1 MKIAITGKG
10 GVGKSTLSAALA
22 LLLTENGNK
31 VLAIDA
37 DPDAN
42 LAGALGIPQE
52 IQDAIIPISKQTELI
67 EERTGAKVNQYGQ
80 MFKLNPE
87 VSDISDTYATV
98 HNGIPL
104 LVLGAIRRG
113 GGGCACPENILLRAL
128 VRDLIL
134 HKDETLILDM
144 EAGIEHL
151 GRSTAS
157 GVDIMIV
164 VVEPGQMSID
174 CARRILELSA
184 EVGISSV
191 YIVGNKVRDQEDRDF
206 IVNSLPGTQLLGFVT
221 FRDEFR
227 KADRP
232 GISVIEALTEDSI
245 NEYKR
250 ILNDIGKI
258 VIPAQKM
265 TKSVS

>member
-10 GVGKSTLSAALA
+10 GVGKSTLSAALT
-22 LLLTENGNK
+22 LLLARQGK
-31 VLAIDA
+31 SVLAIDA

-42 LAGALGIPQE
+42 LAGAIGFPPD

-98 HNGIPL
+98 HNDIPL

-113 GGGCACPENILLRAL
+113 GGGCACPENVLLRAL
-128 VRDLIL
+128 VRDLVL

-151 GRSTAS
+151 GRATAS
-157 GVDIMIV
+157 GVDVMVI
-164 VVEPGQMSID
+164 VVEPGQMSIES
-174 CARRILELSA
+174 AHKILRLA
-184 EVGISSV
+184 EEIGITNV
-191 YIVGNKVRDQEDRDF
+191 HVVGNKIRDDDDRQF
-206 IVNSLPGTQLLGFVT
+206 IRDSLPGAHLLGFIT

-232 GISVIEALTEDSI
+232 GVSVLDAISEESTA
-245 NEYKR
+245 EYSR
-250 ILNDIGKI
+250 ILEDIGKQA
-258 VIPAQKM
+258 VPA
-265 TKSVS
+265 

>member
-22 LLLTENGNK
+22 LLLTDGGKK

-42 LAGALGIPQE
+42 LAGALGVPPE
-52 IQDAIIPISKQTELI
+52 IQDAIVPVSKQTELI

-87 VSDISDTYATV
+87 VSDIADTYATV

-113 GGGCACPENILLRAL
+113 GGGCACPENVLLRAL

-151 GRSTAS
+151 GRATAR
-157 GVDIMIV
+157 GVDIMLV

-174 CARRILELSA
+174 CAQRILELS
-184 EVGISSV
+184 EEIGISRV
-191 YIVGNKVRDQEDRDF
+191 YVVGNKVRDQEDKEF
-206 IVNSLPGTQLLGFVT
+206 IVNSLPGARLLGFVSY
-221 FRDEFR
+221 RDEFR

-232 GISVIEALTEDSI
+232 GISVVEALTDDSVRKF
-245 NEYKR
+245 KR
-250 ILNDIGKI
+250 ILSDIGKI
-258 VIPAQKM
+258 VIPE
-265 TKSVS
+265 

>member
-22 LLLTENGNK
+22 LLMKENGES

-42 LAGALGIPQE
+42 LAGALGLPQE
-52 IQDAIIPISKQTELI
+52 LQDSIVPISKQTELI

-87 VSDISDTYATV
+87 VSDIADTYATV
-98 HNGIPL
+98 HAGIPL

-113 GGGCACPENILLRAL
+113 GGGCACPENVLLRAL

-134 HKDETLILDM
+134 HKNETLILDM

-151 GRSTAS
+151 GRATAS
-157 GVDIMIV
+157 GVDVMIV
-164 VVEPGQMSID
+164 VVEPGQMAID
-174 CARRILELSA
+174 CAHKILDLS
-184 EVGISSV
+184 EEIGLTKV
-191 YIVGNKVRDQEDRDF
+191 YIVGNKVRDQEDKDF
-206 IVNSLPGTQLLGFVT
+206 IATSLPGADLLGFIS
-221 FRDEFR
+221 FRDEYR

-232 GISVIEALTEDSI
+232 GVSVIDGLAEDSV
-245 NEYKR
+245 EEFKA

-258 VIPAQKM
+258 VIPE
-265 TKSVS
+265 

>member
-10 GVGKSTLSAALA
+10 GVGKSTLSAAMA
-22 LLLTENGNK
+22 LLLAREGK
-31 VLAIDA
+31 SVLAIDA
-37 DPDAN
+37 DPDTN
-42 LAGALGIPQE
+42 LAGALGFPQDV
-52 IQDAIIPISKQTELI
+52 QDAIVPISRQTELI

-87 VSDISDTYATV
+87 VSDISDTYATSY
-98 HNGIPL
+98 NDIPL

-113 GGGCACPENILLRAL
+113 GGGCACPENVLLRAL

-151 GRSTAS
+151 GRATAS
-157 GVDIMIV
+157 GVDVMIV
-164 VVEPGQMSID
+164 VVEPGQMSIES
-174 CARRILELSA
+174 AMKILSLS
-184 EVGISSV
+184 EEIGIANIH
-191 YIVGNKVRDQEDRDF
+191 IVGNKIRDDEDRAF
-206 IVNSLPGTQLLGFVT
+206 IRDSLPQAHILGYVS

-232 GISVIEALTEDSI
+232 GVSVLDAVAEQSI
-245 NEYKR
+245 QEYAR
-250 ILNDIGKI
+250 ILEDIQKI
-258 VIPAQKM
+258 AVLA
-265 TKSVS
+265 

>member
-22 LLLTENGNK
+22 LLLTDSGNK

-42 LAGALGIPQE
+42 LAGALGVPPE
-52 IQDAIIPISKQTELI
+52 IQDAIVPVSKQTELI

-87 VSDISDTYATV
+87 VSDIADTYATV

-113 GGGCACPENILLRAL
+113 GGGCACPENVLLRAL

-151 GRSTAS
+151 GRATAS
-157 GVDIMIV
+157 GVDIMLV

-174 CARRILELSA
+174 CAQRILELS
-184 EVGISSV
+184 EEIGISRV
-191 YIVGNKVRDQEDRDF
+191 YVVGNKVRDQEDKEF
-206 IVNSLPGTQLLGFVT
+206 IVNSLPGARLLGFVSY
-221 FRDEFR
+221 RDEFR

-232 GISVIEALTEDSI
+232 GISVVEALTDDSI
-245 NEYKR
+245 EQFKR
-250 ILNDIGKI
+250 ILSDIGKV
-258 VIPAQKM
+258 VIPE
-265 TKSVS
+265 

>member
-22 LLLTENGNK
+22 LLLTDSGNK

-42 LAGALGIPQE
+42 LAGALGVPPE
-52 IQDAIIPISKQTELI
+52 IQDAIVPVSKQTELI

-87 VSDISDTYATV
+87 VSDIADTYATV

-113 GGGCACPENILLRAL
+113 GGGCACPENVLLRAL

-151 GRSTAS
+151 GRATAS
-157 GVDIMIV
+157 GVDIMLV

-174 CARRILELSA
+174 CAQRILELS
-184 EVGISSV
+184 EEIGISRV
-191 YIVGNKVRDQEDRDF
+191 YVVGNKVRDQEDKEF
-206 IVNSLPGTQLLGFVT
+206 IVNSLPGAQLLGFVSY
-221 FRDEFR
+221 RDEFR

-232 GISVIEALTEDSI
+232 GISVVEALTDDSI
-245 NEYKR
+245 AQFKQ
-250 ILNDIGKI
+250 ILSDIGKV
-258 VIPAQKM
+258 VIPE
-265 TKSVS
+265 

>member
-22 LLLTENGNK
+22 LLLNEQDIR

-42 LAGALGIPQE
+42 LGAALGMSLELQNS
-52 IQDAIIPISKQTELI
+52 IIPVSKQTELI

-87 VSDISDTYATV
+87 VSDISDSYATRYK
-98 HNGIPL
+98 GISL

-113 GGGCACPENILLRAL
+113 GGGCACPENVLLRAL

-134 HKDETLILDM
+134 HKNETLILDM

-151 GRSTAS
+151 GRATVS
-157 GVDIMIV
+157 GVDIMLV

-174 CARRILELSA
+174 CAKRIFNLSREIGLSELY
-184 EVGISSV
+184 V
-191 YIVGNKVRDQEDRDF
+191 VGNKIRDQEDRVF
-206 IVNSLPGTQLLGFVT
+206 IEKSLPHAHILDYISYQE
-221 FRDEFR
+221 DYR
-227 KADRP
+227 KADRTE
-232 GISVIEALTEDSI
+232 ISVLDALPVDSVD
-245 NEYKR
+245 EFKR
-250 ILNDIGKI
+250 ILEKVRKI
-258 VIPAQKM
+258 IIQK
-265 TKSVS
+265 

>member
-10 GVGKSTLSAALA
+10 GVGKSTISSALA
-22 LLLTENGNK
+22 LLLTEKGNK

-42 LAGALGIPQE
+42 LAAALGMPRE
-52 IQDAIIPISKQTELI
+52 MQDKIIPISKQTELI

-87 VSDISDTYATV
+87 VSDISDTYATLYR
-98 HNGIPL
+98 GISL

-113 GGGCACPENILLRAL
+113 GGGCACPENVLLRAL

-134 HKDETLILDM
+134 HKDETLLLDM

-151 GRSTAS
+151 GRATAG
-157 GVDIMIV
+157 GVDIMLV
-164 VVEPGQMSID
+164 VVEPGQMSIE
-174 CARRILELSA
+174 CARKIFELSG
-184 EVGISSV
+184 EIGLLRV
-191 YIVGNKVRDQEDRDF
+191 YVVGNKIKEQDDREF
-206 IVNSLPGTQLLGFVT
+206 IKKALPDAKILGFIS
-221 FRDEFR
+221 FREEFR

-232 GISVIEALTEDSI
+232 GVSILDALTEGSLEEF
-245 NEYKR
+245 NQ
-250 ILNDIGKI
+250 ILTEISKI
-258 VIPAQKM
+258 TSKN
-265 TKSVS
+265 

>member
-22 LLLTENGNK
+22 LLLTDSGNK

-42 LAGALGIPQE
+42 LAGALGVPPE
-52 IQDAIIPISKQTELI
+52 IQDAIVPVSKQTELI

-87 VSDISDTYATV
+87 VSDIADTYATV

-113 GGGCACPENILLRAL
+113 GGGCACPENVLLRAL

-151 GRSTAS
+151 GRATAS
-157 GVDIMIV
+157 GVDIMLV

-174 CARRILELSA
+174 CAQRILELS
-184 EVGISSV
+184 EEIGISRV
-191 YIVGNKVRDQEDRDF
+191 YVVGNKVRDQEDEEF
-206 IVNSLPGTQLLGFVT
+206 IVNSLPGARLLGFVSY
-221 FRDEFR
+221 RDEFR

-232 GISVIEALTEDSI
+232 GISVVEALTDDSI
-245 NEYKR
+245 EQFKR
-250 ILNDIGKI
+250 ILSDIGKV
-258 VIPAQKM
+258 VIPE
-265 TKSVS
+265 

>member
-10 GVGKSTLSAALA
+10 GVGKSTLSAALT
-22 LLLTENGNK
+22 LLLAENGNR

-42 LAGALGIPQE
+42 LAAAIGMPQE
-52 IQDAIIPISKQTELI
+52 LQDTIIPISKQTELI

-87 VSDISDTYATV
+87 VSDISDTYATLYK
-98 HNGIPL
+98 GISL

-113 GGGCACPENILLRAL
+113 GGGCACPENVLLRAL

-134 HKDETLILDM
+134 HKNETLILDM

-151 GRSTAS
+151 GRATTS
-157 GVDIMIV
+157 GVDIMLV

-174 CARRILELSA
+174 CAHTIFGLSG
-184 EVGISSV
+184 EIGLSEV

-206 IVNSLPGTQLLGFVT
+206 IINSLPGAQVLGFLSY
-221 FRDEFR
+221 RDEYR

-232 GISVIEALTEDSI
+232 GISVIDALAEDSI
-245 NEYKR
+245 EEFERILTDIKR
-250 ILNDIGKI
+250 II
-258 VIPAQKM
+258 IPE
-265 TKSVS
+265 

>member
-10 GVGKSTLSAALA
+10 GVGKSTLAAALA
-22 LLLTENGNK
+22 LLLTKQGKN

-42 LAGALGIPQE
+42 LAGALGLPQE
-52 IQDAIIPISKQTELI
+52 LQDSIVPISKQTELI

-98 HNGIPL
+98 YNNIPL

-113 GGGCACPENILLRAL
+113 GGGCACPENVLLRAL
-128 VRDLIL
+128 VRDLVL

-157 GVDIMIV
+157 GVDVMIV

-174 CARRILELSA
+174 CAKRIYELS
-184 EVGISSV
+184 EEIGIPNV
-191 YIVGNKVRDQEDRDF
+191 YVVGNKVRDDDDKAF
-206 IVNSLPGTQLLGFVT
+206 ITGALPGAEILGFVS

-232 GISVIEALTEDSI
+232 GVSVADALSAESLD
-245 NEYKR
+245 EYQKILDDVGR
-250 ILNDIGKI
+250 IA
-258 VIPAQKM
+258 VQ
-265 TKSVS
+265 

>member
-10 GVGKSTLSAALA
+10 GVGKSTLSAALT
-22 LLLTENGNK
+22 LLLTESGNK

-42 LAGALGIPQE
+42 LADALGLPQE
-52 IQDAIIPISKQTELI
+52 LQDSIVPISKQTELI

-87 VSDISDTYATV
+87 VSDISDTYATL

-113 GGGCACPENILLRAL
+113 GGGCACPENVLLRAL

-134 HKDETLILDM
+134 HKNETLILDM

-151 GRSTAS
+151 GRATVS
-157 GVDIMIV
+157 GVDIMLV
-164 VVEPGQMSID
+164 VVEPGQMSIN
-174 CARRILELSA
+174 CAHKILELSEEIGLA
-184 EVGISSV
+184 KV
-191 YIVGNKVRDQEDRDF
+191 YLVGNKVRDQEDRDF
-206 IVNSLPGTQLLGFVT
+206 ITSSLPDAQLLGFLSY
-221 FRDEFR
+221 RDEYR

-232 GISVIEALTEDSI
+232 GISVIDGLSDDSI
-245 NEYKR
+245 EEFKR
-250 ILNDIGKI
+250 LLDDIGRI
-258 VIPAQKM
+258 VLPE
-265 TKSVS
+265 

>member
-10 GVGKSTLSAALA
+10 GVGKSTLAAA
-22 LLLTENGNK
+22 MTLLLNKRGKK

-42 LAGALGIPQE
+42 LAGALGVPLEVQNSIV
-52 IQDAIIPISKQTELI
+52 PISKQTELI

-87 VSDISDTYATV
+87 VSDISDTYATN
-98 HNGIPL
+98 HNGIPF

-113 GGGCACPENILLRAL
+113 GGGCACPENVLLRAL

-151 GRSTAS
+151 GRATAS
-157 GVDIMIV
+157 GVDVMVI

-174 CARRILELSA
+174 CATKILSLSD
-184 EVGISSV
+184 EIGVTNV
-191 YIVGNKVRDQEDRDF
+191 YVVGNKVRDQEDKDF
-206 IVNSLPGTQLLGFVT
+206 IVGALPDAKILGYVS

-232 GISVIEALTEDSI
+232 GVSVMDALSDESI
-245 NEYKR
+245 DEYAQ
-250 ILNDIGKI
+250 ILDDVGKL
-258 VIPAQKM
+258 
-265 TKSVS
+265 SVTA

>member
-10 GVGKSTLSAALA
+10 GVGKSTLAAALA
-22 LLLTENGNK
+22 LLLTRDGKK

-37 DPDAN
+37 DPDAS
-42 LAGALGIPQE
+42 LSGALGFPQE
-52 IQDAIIPISKQTELI
+52 LQDSIIPISKQTELI

-98 HNGIPL
+98 HNDIPL

-113 GGGCACPENILLRAL
+113 GGGCACPENVLLRAL

-151 GRSTAS
+151 GRATAS
-157 GVDIMIV
+157 GVDIMLI
-164 VVEPGQMSID
+164 VVEPGQMSIES
-174 CARRILELSA
+174 ANRILELAGEIGLSKIYVVA
-184 EVGISSV
+184 
-191 YIVGNKVRDQEDRDF
+191 NKVRDEEDKEF
-206 IVNSLPGTQLLGFVT
+206 IRSSLPGAEILGFVS

-232 GISVIEALTEDSI
+232 GVSVMDALSDESI
-245 NEYKR
+245 GEYR
-250 ILNDIGKI
+250 AILTDIDKKTST
-258 VIPAQKM
+258 A
-265 TKSVS
+265 

>member
-10 GVGKSTLSAALA
+10 GVGKSTISSALA
-22 LLLTENGNK
+22 LLLAEKGNK

-42 LAGALGIPQE
+42 LAGALGMPQE
-52 IQDAIIPISKQTELI
+52 LQDLIIPISRQTELI

-87 VSDISDTYATV
+87 VSDISDTYAT
-98 HNGIPL
+98 NYKNISL
-104 LVLGAIRRG
+104 LVLGAIKRG
-113 GGGCACPENILLRAL
+113 GGGCACPENVLLRAL

-134 HKDETLILDM
+134 HKDETLIMDM

-151 GRSTAS
+151 GRATTS
-157 GVDIMIV
+157 GVDLLLI

-174 CARRILELSA
+174 CAAKILNLA
-184 EVGISSV
+184 EEIGLENI
-191 YIVGNKVRDQEDRDF
+191 YLIGNKVRDEGDRAF
-206 IVNSLPGTQLLGFVT
+206 IAEAFPGVSVLGYISFG
-221 FRDEFR
+221 DEYR

-232 GISVIEALTEDSI
+232 GISILQALPDDSVKI
-245 NEYKR
+245 YRALLDK
-250 ILNDIGKI
+250 ILKQ
-258 VIPAQKM
+258 A
-265 TKSVS
+265 

>member
-22 LLLTENGNK
+22 LLLTDGGKK

-42 LAGALGIPQE
+42 LAGALGVPPE
-52 IQDAIIPISKQTELI
+52 IQDAIVPVSKQTELI

-87 VSDISDTYATV
+87 VSDIADTYATV

-113 GGGCACPENILLRAL
+113 GGGCACPENVLLRAL

-151 GRSTAS
+151 GRATAS
-157 GVDIMIV
+157 GVDIMLV

-174 CARRILELSA
+174 CAQRILELS
-184 EVGISSV
+184 EEIGISRV
-191 YIVGNKVRDQEDRDF
+191 YVVGNKVRDQEDKEF
-206 IVNSLPGTQLLGFVT
+206 IVNSLPGARLLGFVSY
-221 FRDEFR
+221 RDEFR

-232 GISVIEALTEDSI
+232 GISVVEALTDDSVRQF
-245 NEYKR
+245 KR
-250 ILNDIGKI
+250 ILSDIGKI
-258 VIPAQKM
+258 VIPE
-265 TKSVS
+265 

>member
-22 LLLTENGNK
+22 LLLTDGGKK

-42 LAGALGIPQE
+42 LAGALGVPPE
-52 IQDAIIPISKQTELI
+52 IQDAIVPVSKQTELI

-87 VSDISDTYATV
+87 VSDIADTYATV

-113 GGGCACPENILLRAL
+113 GGGCACPENVLLRAL

-151 GRSTAS
+151 GRATAS
-157 GVDIMIV
+157 GVDIMLV

-174 CARRILELSA
+174 CAQRILQLSE
-184 EVGISSV
+184 EVGISRV
-191 YIVGNKVRDQEDRDF
+191 YVVGNKVRDQEDKEF
-206 IVNSLPGTQLLGFVT
+206 IVNSLPGARLLGFVSY
-221 FRDEFR
+221 RDEFR

-232 GISVIEALTEDSI
+232 GISVVEALTDDSI
-245 NEYKR
+245 EQFKQ
-250 ILNDIGKI
+250 ILSDIGKV
-258 VIPAQKM
+258 VIPG
-265 TKSVS
+265 

>member
-10 GVGKSTLSAALA
+10 GVGKSTISSALS
-22 LLLTENGNK
+22 LLLSEKGK
-31 VLAIDA
+31 RVLAIDA

-42 LAGALGIPQE
+42 LAVALGMPRE
-52 IQDAIIPISKQTELI
+52 IREAIVPISKQTELI

-87 VSDISDTYATV
+87 VSDISDSYAV
-98 HNGIPL
+98 NFGNISL

-151 GRSTAS
+151 GRATVS
-157 GVDIMIV
+157 GVDMLLV

-174 CARRILELSA
+174 CAMKILDLA
-184 EVGISSV
+184 EDIGLEQI
-191 YIVGNKVRDQEDRDF
+191 YIIANKVRDDEDRDF
-206 IVNSLPGTQLLGFVT
+206 VANSFASKQVLGFIPY
-221 FRDEFR
+221 EEAYG

-232 GISVIEALTEDSI
+232 GITIMDT
-245 NEYKR
+245 
-250 ILNDIGKI
+250 LNDQSIQIYKNLLGD
-258 VIPAQKM
+258 VIKKM
-265 TKSVS
+265 N